1 MTGLIDIGTLTTT
14 LHDES
19 RARIAGSLGNFKSDQ
34 ADGIDMALPLPEP
47 ENHGI
52 PLWDVLQNRRAVRT
66 YTRESIGLKSLSA
79 MLKAAIEGDATDW
92 PSAEYAAKVELL
104 VVAWRVEGL
113 PQGIYRYLPASHSVA
128 AIGPA
133 PNQETSGK
141 DLVLQTEFA
150 DAPAIVLVTGDLGAA
165 LTQHGA
171 WGHRNLLVR
180 AGAAGYRLWLAS
192 LATGLSG
199 TVFAGLLPRAAQRI
213 AGLDGYRKAGL
224 FAYAVGYAADS

>member
-1 MTGLIDIGTLTTT
+1 MTGLVDIGSLTTT

-19 RARIAGSLGNFKSDQ
+19 RARITRSLDNFESDQ
-34 ADGIDMALPLPEP
+34 TDGIDIAWPLPEAT
-47 ENHGI
+47 NCGI
-52 PLWDVLQNRRAVRT
+52 PLWNVLQNRRAVRA
-66 YTRESIGLKSLSA
+66 YTRESISPKSLSA
-79 MLKAAIEGDATDW
+79 MLKAATEGDAADW
-92 PSAEYAAKVELL
+92 PSAEYAAKIELL

-133 PNQETSGK
+133 PNQEAGGK

-150 DAPAIVLVTGDLGAA
+150 DASAIVLVAGELGAA
-165 LTQHGA
+165 LKQHGA

-180 AGAAGYRLWLAS
+180 AGAAGYRLWIAS

-199 TVFAGLLPRAAQRI
+199 TVFAGLLPRAAQRL

-224 FAYAVGYAADS
+224 FAYAVGHAADS